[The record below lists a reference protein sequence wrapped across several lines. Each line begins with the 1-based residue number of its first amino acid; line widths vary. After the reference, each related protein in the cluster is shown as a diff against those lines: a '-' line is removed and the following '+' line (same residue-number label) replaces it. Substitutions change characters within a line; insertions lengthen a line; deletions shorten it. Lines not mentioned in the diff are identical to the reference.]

1 MFSLAVIYLHNYY
14 ISMMVSTFLWGYIE
28 VQVLLTLALASML
41 IYNIT
46 VFEIVSSIEK
56 ARLMSLQ
63 LFLKS
68 LVPLKKGRLMSL
80 QVARHEPMH
89 VTSTWVGKASNFVCN
104 QLGSVL
110 LVSLGY
116 LFFSW
121 MPRKKRGGGAV
132 PYTPEQTRYHLLPKN
147 MTPTELF

>member
-1 MFSLAVIYLHNYY
+1 
-14 ISMMVSTFLWGYIE
+14 
-28 VQVLLTLALASML
+28 ML

-116 LFFSW
+116 LFFS
-121 MPRKKRGGGAV
+121 
-132 PYTPEQTRYHLLPKN
+132 
-147 MTPTELF
+147 